1 MTRHLTYRPQ
11 TAQIPADPLR
21 GNPCDSHDPQRCVP
35 PLKGLPGTRTASVS
49 YRALS
54 PYGDSLQ
61 FRISAT
67 HPVHPQPIMHYE
79 SCIMHCYT
87 FSAKE
92 RDPETGLSYFGSRY
106 YNSDLSIW
114 LSVDPMSDKYPSL
127 SPYTYC
133 ANNPVRLVDPN
144 GDTIVI
150 AGVDG
155 RKIIYMPGMVK
166 TGDRFTQE
174 TIDALNELYSG
185 KSSLA
190 KEMVE
195 KLSSSNYNYRIEY
208 SDVKSDFFESDY
220 FSAAVN
226 VQDEFEATRKS
237 MLQKGEITNGC
248 GGIIRWKYLECLTK
262 VVNGV
267 DNLPIMGLAHELAH
281 AYDAMRG
288 LFDRTEVNELA
299 MCEWQACD
307 VVNIIRASYGF
318 SLQTHYGGRFSAWR
332 DEYGNI
338 KYNYIDNGYSL
349 DKSPIQ

>member
-1 MTRHLTYRPQ
+1 
-11 TAQIPADPLR
+11 
-21 GNPCDSHDPQRCVP
+21 
-35 PLKGLPGTRTASVS
+35 
-49 YRALS
+49 LS
-54 PYGDSLQ
+54 
-61 FRISAT
+61 
-67 HPVHPQPIMHYE
+67 
-79 SCIMHCYT
+79 YT

-92 RDPETGLSYFGSRY
+92 RDSETGLSYFGSRY
-106 YNSDLSIW
+106 YSSDLGIW

-133 ANNPVRLVDPN
+133 ANNPVRLVDPD

-166 TGDRFTQE
+166 TGDRFAQE

-208 SDVKSDFFESDY
+208 SDVKSDFFEADY

-338 KYNYIDNGYSL
+338 KYNYIDNGHSL